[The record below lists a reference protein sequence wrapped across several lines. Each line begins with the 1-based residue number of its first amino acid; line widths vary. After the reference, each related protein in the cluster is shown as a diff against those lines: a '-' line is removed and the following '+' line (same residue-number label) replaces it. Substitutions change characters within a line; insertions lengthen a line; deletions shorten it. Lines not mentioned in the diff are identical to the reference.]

1 VSTLRRV
8 LVVVAV
14 LACGMVP
21 AVAQGDDV
29 DARLA
34 FRIND
39 DRVTESSGLSVSRT
53 RPGLAYTVNDSGDD
67 ARVLTVSM
75 RTGAVVGE
83 TRLAGVEAVDVEAMA
98 PAPGGRLVVGDIGD
112 NGGDRESVEL
122 YVIAEPGTG
131 DADVEPRRVSLS
143 YPGGP
148 RDAEA
153 LLVAGR
159 QVYVVTKSILGG
171 QVLAAPVFASRHD
184 AYGLRAVASAPS
196 VVTDAARLADG
207 DVVMRDYDRGYVV
220 DLPGWR
226 VRRSYAL
233 PRVEQGETMAA
244 APHGRRVYVGSEG
257 SASPVFVL
265 RVPQTAQRA
274 QGQPQQ
280 SGTAGDQPTE
290 PAQGQAQAQA
300 QREQDGDDDG
310 LDRPR
315 ARPPGYIVAVA
326 AVLVIGLLVRRYR
339 RRRRGRRPPP

>member
-1 VSTLRRV
+1 VSMLRRL
-8 LVVVAV
+8 LVVGAA

-21 AVAQGDDV
+21 AVAQGEDV

-34 FRIND
+34 FRIDD

-67 ARVLTVSM
+67 ARVLTVAM

-83 TRLAGVEAVDVEAMA
+83 TRLGGVVAVDVEALA

-112 NGGDRESVEL
+112 NGADRESVEL
-122 YVIAEPGTG
+122 YVVAEPGPG
-131 DADVEPRRVSLS
+131 DADVEPRRISLS
-143 YPGGP
+143 YPGEP

-153 LLVAGR
+153 LVVAGR
-159 QVYVVTKSILGG
+159 KVYVVTKSFLGG
-171 QVLAAPVFASRHD
+171 RVFTAPVFSSRHD
-184 AYGLRAVASAPS
+184 AYVLRQVASAPS

-207 DVVMRDYDRGYVV
+207 DVVMRDYSRGYVV
-220 DLPGWR
+220 DLPRWR

-244 APHGRRVYVGSEG
+244 AARGRRVYVGSEG

-265 RVPQTAQRA
+265 RVPEATRRA
-274 QGQPQQ
+274 QVRSQPT
-280 SGTAGDQPTE
+280 GAAGDQRTQ
-290 PAQGQAQAQA
+290 PAQARDKGE
-300 QREQDGDDDG
+300 REDDE

-326 AVLVIGLLVRRYR
+326 AAMVVGLLVRRHR

>member
-1 VSTLRRV
+1 VSTLRLL
-8 LVVVAV
+8 LVVVAA

-34 FRIND
+34 FRIDD
-39 DRVTESSGLSVSRT
+39 DRVTESSGLTVSRT

-83 TRLAGVEAVDVEAMA
+83 TRLSGVEAVDVEALA
-98 PAPGGRLVVGDIGD
+98 PAPGGRLVIGDIGD
-112 NGGDRESVEL
+112 NGADRESVEL
-122 YVIAEPGTG
+122 YVIAEPGPG
-131 DADVEPRRVSLS
+131 ASDVEPRRVSLS

-153 LLVAGR
+153 LVVVGP
-159 QVYVVTKSILGG
+159 QVYVVTKSVLGG
-171 QVLAAPVFASRHD
+171 QVLRAPVFASRHD
-184 AYGLRAVASAPS
+184 AYGLRPVAAAPS
-196 VVTDAARLADG
+196 VVTDAARLVDG

-220 DLPGWR
+220 DLPRWR

-233 PRVEQGETMAA
+233 PRVQQGETMAA
-244 APHGRRVYVGSEG
+244 APKARRVYVGSEG

-265 RVPQTAQRA
+265 RVPEAA
-274 QGQPQQ
+274 QG
-280 SGTAGDQPTE
+280 
-290 PAQGQAQAQA
+290 AQGSSQQTGAADDQQARPAQAQD
-300 QREQDGDDDG
+300 QGEQDGDDDG

-315 ARPPGYIVAVA
+315 ARPAGYIIAVA
-326 AVLVIGLLVRRYR
+326 AAMVIGLLVRRNR
-339 RRRRGRRPPP
+339 RRRRMRRPPP

>member
-1 VSTLRRV
+1 VSTLRV
-8 LVVVAV
+8 FLVVVAT

-34 FRIND
+34 FRIDD
-39 DRVTESSGLSVSRT
+39 DRVTESSGLTVSRT
-53 RPGLAYTVNDSGDD
+53 HPGLAYTVNDSGDD

-83 TRLAGVEAVDVEAMA
+83 TRLSGVEAVDVEALA
-98 PAPGGRLVVGDIGD
+98 PAPGGRLDIGD
-112 NGGDRESVEL
+112 NGADRESVEL
-122 YVIAEPGTG
+122 YVIAEPGPG

-153 LLVAGR
+153 LVVAGR
-159 QVYVVTKSILGG
+159 RVYVVTKNFLGG
-171 QVLAAPVFASRHD
+171 QVFTAPVFGSRHD
-184 AYGLRAVASAPS
+184 AYGLRQVASAPS

-207 DVVMRDYDRGYVV
+207 EVVMRDYDRGYVV
-220 DLPGWR
+220 DLPRWR

-257 SASPVFVL
+257 SPSPVFVL
-265 RVPQTAQRA
+265 RVPEAAQRG
-274 QGQPQQ
+274 QQQPQRT
-280 SGTAGDQPTE
+280 GAAGAAGDQQTQP
-290 PAQGQAQAQA
+290 AQAQN
-300 QREQDGDDDG
+300 QGEQDGDDDG

-315 ARPPGYIVAVA
+315 ARPPGYIIAVA
-326 AVLVIGLLVRRYR
+326 AALVIGLLVRRYR
-339 RRRRGRRPPP
+339 RRHRGRRPPP

>member
-1 VSTLRRV
+1 VSTLRRL
-8 LVVVAV
+8 LVVVAA

-34 FRIND
+34 FRIDD
-39 DRVTESSGLSVSRT
+39 DRVTESSGLTVSRT

-83 TRLAGVEAVDVEAMA
+83 TRLSGVEAVDVEALA

-112 NGGDRESVEL
+112 NGADRESVEL
-122 YVIAEPGTG
+122 YVIAEPGPG
-131 DADVEPRRVSLS
+131 DVDVEPRRVALS

-153 LLVAGR
+153 LVVVGR
-159 QVYVVTKSILGG
+159 GVYVVTKNILGG
-171 QVLAAPVFASRHD
+171 QVLTAPVFASRHD
-184 AYGLRAVASAPS
+184 AYGLRPVASAPS
-196 VVTDAARLADG
+196 VVTDAARLAEG

-220 DLPGWR
+220 DLPRWR

-233 PRVEQGETMAA
+233 PRVQQGETMAA
-244 APHGRRVYVGSEG
+244 APHARRVYVGSEG
-257 SASPVFVL
+257 SGSPVFVL
-265 RVPQTAQRA
+265 RVPEAGQQQPRQAGAVGDPQAQ
-274 QGQPQQ
+274 
-280 SGTAGDQPTE
+280 
-290 PAQGQAQAQA
+290 PAQGQGE
-300 QREQDGDDDG
+300 RDGDDDE

-315 ARPPGYIVAVA
+315 ARPPGYIIAVA
-326 AVLVIGLLVRRYR
+326 AAMVIGLLVRRYR
-339 RRRRGRRPPP
+339 RRRRPRP